1 MFLTIYNINLQEELA
16 SLVAVKMSV
25 KDQIHSLEAKGRDKQ
40 LISIRPEDR
49 FQRNKQVNHG
59 ERFQQ
64 EAERE
69 R

>member
-1 MFLTIYNINLQEELA
+1 MIA
-16 SLVAVKMSV
+16 AKKSV
-25 KDQIHSLEAKGRDKQ
+25 KDQIYSLEAKGRDKQ

-59 ERFQQ
+59 EQFLQ